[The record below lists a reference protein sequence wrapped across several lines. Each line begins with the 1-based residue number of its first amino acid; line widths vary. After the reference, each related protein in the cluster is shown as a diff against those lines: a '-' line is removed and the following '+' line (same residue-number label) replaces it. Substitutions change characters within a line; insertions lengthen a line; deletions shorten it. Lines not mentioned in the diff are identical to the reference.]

1 MSNFFHFLRALKIV
15 YILSRKGILY
25 KISNSNLVPPRFLF
39 FLNIFN
45 FFIGKDISNDAIGFT
60 LVRVLEGLG
69 PAFVKLGQALATRPD
84 IIGVDLANELA
95 QLHDKMEAFSFE
107 KVKKSI
113 KSETGKEISD
123 IFKSFDE
130 KPIAAASISQVH
142 KGITFENET
151 VAIKILRPGIE
162 KAIFSDLRFFKW
174 CANFLSS
181 LDKEILFLKLPKAVE
196 IFEDL
201 TKNEMDLR
209 LEAAAAN
216 ELDENFSNDERFL
229 VPKIYW
235 TYTTKRILVSSWVE
249 GTKINDL
256 DSLRASNQDI
266 ETITKNSAEAFFL
279 QVFRDGFFHAD
290 MHPGNV
296 FILPD
301 GKIAPV
307 DFGIMGRLQ
316 VSDRIFLARLLKSI
330 LEHNFL
336 KVAQLHSDKGILP
349 TGSSIESFAQEIRS
363 LSTPILNK
371 KLGQISLGTLLGELF
386 GLASKWRL
394 KIQPQFLLLQK
405 TMVMAEGIGRQLNP
419 ETDMWVMSKP
429 LVNDWLSS
437 SDLKKKFAEEVYMN
451 LKMTGKKLPEL
462 IYKIDLILDHKD
474 ENNVTTLSKFFKVF
488 LFAFIT
494 LLIIVLLM

>member
-25 KISNSNLVPPRFLF
+25 KVSKSNLVPPRFLL

-45 FFIGKDISNDAIGFT
+45 FFIGKDISNEAIGFT

-95 QLHDKMEAFSFE
+95 QLHDKMEPFSFE

-113 KSETGKEISD
+113 RSETGKEISEV
-123 IFKSFDE
+123 FKSFDE

-142 KGITFENET
+142 KGMTFENET

-162 KAIFSDLRFFKW
+162 KAILSDLRFFKW

-181 LDKEILFLKLPKAVE
+181 LDKEILFLKLPEAVE
-196 IFEDL
+196 IFEEL
-201 TKNEMDLR
+201 TRNEMDLR

-216 ELDENFSNDERFL
+216 ELEENFSDDERFL

-235 TYTTKRILVSSWVE
+235 TYTTKRILVSSWVD

-256 DSLRASNQDI
+256 DSLRSSNQNI

-336 KVAQLHSDKGILP
+336 KVAKLHSDKGILP

-386 GLASKWRL
+386 SLASKWRL

-437 SDLKKKFAEEVYMN
+437 NDLKKKFIEEVYTD
-451 LKMTGKKLPEL
+451 LKMTSKKLPEL
-462 IYKIDLILDHKD
+462 IYKIDLILDHKNED
-474 ENNVTTLSKFFKVF
+474 SVTTLSKSFKVF

-494 LLIIVLLM
+494 VLIIILLI

>member
-1 MSNFFHFLRALKIV
+1 MSNFLHFLKALKIV

-25 KISNSNLVPPRFLF
+25 KVSNSNLVPPRFLF
-39 FLNIFN
+39 FLSIIN
-45 FFIGKDISNDAIGFT
+45 FFIGKNISNEAIGST
-60 LVRVLEGLG
+60 LVKVLEGLG

-95 QLHDKMEAFSFE
+95 QLHDKMEPFSFE

-113 KSETGKEISD
+113 KIETGKEINEV
-123 IFKSFDE
+123 FKSFDE
-130 KPIAAASISQVH
+130 TPIAAASISQVH
-142 KGITFENET
+142 KGITFDNET

-181 LDKEILFLKLPKAVE
+181 LDKEILFLRLPKAVDV
-196 IFEDL
+196 FEDL
-201 TKNEMDLR
+201 TRNEMDLR

-216 ELDENFSNDERFL
+216 ELEENFSDDERFL

-235 TYTTKRILVSSWVE
+235 SYTTKRILVSSWVN
-249 GTKINDL
+249 GTKINNL
-256 DSLRASNQDI
+256 DSLKADNQDI

-307 DFGIMGRLQ
+307 DFGIMGRLK

-349 TGSSIESFAQEIRS
+349 SGSSIEAFAQEIRS

-386 GLASKWRL
+386 SLASKWRL